1 MIAGKIFICLFGLL
15 ICCAELIKAATE
27 LTDQDLQKKQLRL
40 PVKKIRL
47 DVEYDKKVFVLDPIP
62 ILNYREIKGKDIE
75 GCEIQQGQLIE
86 NLPAQF
92 IRNKFPVG
100 MDKRWFMWL
109 RFTDSMF
116 FIYREDK
123 NSPINCA
130 TFSREGHTIDFWNI
144 DFNVIKGIEG
154 KDMMLLRDTI
164 EETGPTVDGSASTFL
179 YVAPKTMIYHQM
191 NFLGKTVRSKV
202 YTLDYDLS
210 LIDAVAYNKR
220 MYMINTYAMITMTIN
235 EDKMTKD
242 DEVLISPNFFSQ
254 VGLTYGHIF
263 IFVVKAADGYKV
275 AANSIFSTEGLYYH
289 SNLSGK
295 KIVITKSG
303 NRQLIFFVQEDEYNN
318 KGTYYYILNPGVTKP
333 SGLVFEKVPEITD
346 QYSRIF
352 EMNDRIHFV
361 KENRH
366 VMFTKG
372 SQKSLISFVNT
383 LPIIG
388 VVYWST
394 GQYLSEDRFVTL
406 ADQETNGIF
415 KLSTTTLTP
424 PQIVCLPRLNSV
436 ERYEKFSVFNRMYE
450 YRFDV
455 VFHNTGNDDFEAGTL
470 FQILTCILGGVA
482 VLACGWVC
490 FLQHRNDKDELMLNK
505 IIKKEKAQKG
515 GESTLNEDHTLKK
528 LKTLQNE
535 GSIMDDEDL
544 DDEEEAAYGM

>member
-1 MIAGKIFICLFGLL
+1 MIAGTKLISLFGTL
-15 ICCAELIKAATE
+15 IFCVQLVKTATE
-27 LTDQDLQKKQLRL
+27 LTDEDLQKKHIRL
-40 PVKKIRL
+40 PVKKARI

-100 MDKRWFMWL
+100 MDKRWNQWL
-109 RFTDSMF
+109 RYTDAMF

-144 DFNVIKGIEG
+144 DFNIIKGIES
-154 KDMMLLRDTI
+154 KDMILLRDVI
-164 EETGPTVDGSASTFL
+164 EETGPGVDGAASTFL
-179 YVAPKTMIYHQM
+179 YIAPKTMVYHQM
-191 NFLGKTVRSKV
+191 NFLGRTVRSKV

-210 LIDAVAYNKR
+210 LIDAVAFNKR

-242 DEVLISPNFFSQ
+242 EEVLITPNQFSQ
-254 VGLTYGHIF
+254 VGLTYGRVF
-263 IFVVKAADGYKV
+263 IFVVKDSDGYKI
-275 AANSIFSTEGLYYH
+275 AANTKFTTEGLYYH
-289 SNLSGK
+289 SNLNGK
-295 KIVITKSG
+295 KIVISKSG
-303 NRQLIFFVQEDEYNN
+303 NRGLMVFVQEDEYNN
-318 KGTYYYILNPGVTKP
+318 KGTYYYIVNPGVTKP

-346 QYSRIF
+346 QYQRVF

-372 SQKSLISFVNT
+372 SQKSLIKFVNT
-383 LPIIG
+383 LPILG

-394 GQYLSEDRFVTL
+394 SQYLSEDRFLML
-406 ADQETNGIF
+406 ADQETSGIL

-436 ERYEKFSVFNRMYE
+436 ERYEKFSVFNRMFE

-455 VFHNTGNDDFEAGTL
+455 VFHNTGNDDFEAGTF
-470 FQILTCILGGVA
+470 FQILTCILGGLA
-482 VLACGWVC
+482 VLGCGWVC
-490 FLQHRNDKDELMLNK
+490 FLQHRNDRDELNLNK
-505 IIKKEKAQKG
+505 VIKKDKAQKA
-515 GESTLNEDHTLKK
+515 GENTLNEDQTLKK

-535 GSIMDDEDL
+535 ASIMDDEDL
-544 DDEEEAAYGM
+544 DEEEEAGYSM